1 MGWPLGFSYT
11 RGHWETTTNPDGT
24 KKALYVCSGPFY
36 FRQRGVYIYA
46 GARPTATWAEG
57 YGDEGYLGFIARWLK
72 RHGFGNYGIA
82 VRQGRGFNSLN
93 RRFSLASFFSAGEE
107 F

>member
-24 KKALYVCSGPFY
+24 KKELYVCSGPFY
-36 FRQRGVYIYA
+36 FRRRGPAPAGGKQGIYLYA

-57 YGDEGYLGFIARWLK
+57 YGDEGYFGFIARWLK
-72 RHGFGNYGIA
+72 RHGFGNYGFA
-82 VRQGRGFNSLN
+82 VRLRGSLK
-93 RRFSLASFFSAGEE
+93 
-107 F
+107 